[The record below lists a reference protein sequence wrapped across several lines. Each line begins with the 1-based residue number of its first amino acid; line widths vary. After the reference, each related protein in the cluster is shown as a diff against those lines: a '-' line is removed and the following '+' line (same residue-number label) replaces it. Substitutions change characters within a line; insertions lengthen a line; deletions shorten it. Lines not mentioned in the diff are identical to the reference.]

1 MQQFLNQM
9 YFNNTILDYLIFAIT
24 LILSCV
30 AIRITEYF
38 IFRRLNAWAKKDN
51 TPIDYFLV
59 RGFRKYILPITY
71 LAVINLTTKILNFS
85 PFMTKIIDTVIMAVI
100 AIIGAMFV
108 SSVAVFIFNKYWENK
123 TKDVNNELA
132 LNWIG
137 GIAKVVIWSIAL
149 LLFLDNIGFKVTSL
163 VAGLGIGGLAL
174 AFASQA
180 ILADIFCFFTIF
192 FDKPFELGDF
202 IVSGDQMGTVEHIGM
217 KTTRL
222 RALSGEQIIFSNTD
236 LTSSRIRNFKTME
249 QRRVLFTL
257 IITYDTKYEILKE
270 IPNVVKNIID
280 NVPETT
286 FGRTHFYSYGAYG
299 LNFEIAYFVLTSDYD
314 KYMDINQEIN
324 LRIKEEFDK
333 RRIQFALPTQTL
345 HLQSSSCV
353 LGSDPK
359 TQLEPKT

>member
-24 LILSCV
+24 LISSCV

-38 IFRRLNAWAKKDN
+38 IFKRLNVWAKKDN

-59 RGFRKYILPITY
+59 RGFRQYILPITY
-71 LAVINLTTKILNFS
+71 LAVINLTAKILKLS
-85 PFMTKIIDTVIMAVI
+85 PYITKIIDTVIMAVI
-100 AIIGAMFV
+100 TVIGAIFA

-123 TKDVNNELA
+123 TKDANNELA

-137 GIAKVVIWSIAL
+137 GIAKVVIWVIAL

-180 ILADIFCFFTIF
+180 ILADIFCFFSIF

-236 LTSSRIRNFKTME
+236 LTSSRIQNYKTME
-249 QRRVLFTL
+249 QRRVLFT
-257 IITYDTKYEILKE
+257 IGVTYDTKYEILKE
-270 IPNVVKNIID
+270 IPNLIQNIVD
-280 NVPETT
+280 NVPGTT
-286 FGRTHFYSYGAYG
+286 FGRTHFYAYGTYG
-299 LNFEIAYFVLTSDYD
+299 LNFEIAYYVLTSDYD

-324 LRIKEEFDK
+324 LLIKEEFDK
-333 RRIQFALPTQTL
+333 RGIQFALPTQTL
-345 HLQSSSCV
+345 HLQSS
-353 LGSDPK
+353 DTKPR
-359 TQLEPKT
+359 